1 MASRVGRSTR
11 HDRGMSRGR
20 GGNGSAPARAPRLNP
35 RSRPYGLASSAVAR
49 RQTPAIPVGVQG
61 EGEHDA
67 MPIAVEWLVA
77 LCFLVMGLSHILQPR
92 AWAEFFIRFREKGA
106 VGSLQLGLLHLPLA
120 LLIVAFHNIWQGV
133 PLLVTLI
140 GWSQLLK
147 SFLYLV
153 YPRHGLRML
162 GFVSI
167 QQSWRFVVAGIFS
180 VALSALIATSLAT
193 RG

>member
-1 MASRVGRSTR
+1 LSYSQIGSILTCQFAAGAISNVPGGIFVDTVGRKGLLMAVSLCWI
-11 HDRGMSRGR
+11 G
-20 GGNGSAPARAPRLNP
+20 L
-35 RSRPYGLASSAVAR
+35 PY
-49 RQTPAIPVGVQG
+49 
-61 EGEHDA
+61 
-67 MPIAVEWLVA
+67 
-77 LCFLVMGLSHILQPR
+77 LVMGLSHILQPR
-92 AWAEFFIRFREKGA
+92 AWAEFFICFREKGA

-120 LLIVAFHNIWQGV
+120 LLIVAFHNTWQGV

-147 SFLYLV
+147 SFIYLV

-180 VALSALIATSLAT
+180 IALSALIATSLAT